1 MTDMQCLNLLAPIAM
16 EERTVSAL
24 VSSGVCRTCL
34 CSPVYAHGFEH
45 FDLDDDGGLAGGI
58 AALAKA
64 IVPAERMEELLKHLQ
79 FELALTGVR
88 FWISPVIRQGEFA

>member
-24 VSSGVCRTCL
+24 VSSGVCRTYL

-45 FDLDDDGGLAGGI
+45 FDLDPEGHPKLLHFWPVKLLQAGQGDYAGSGVMASR
-58 AALAKA
+58 AAASLS
-64 IVPAERMEELLKHLQ
+64 R
-79 FELALTGVR
+79 
-88 FWISPVIRQGEFA
+88 